1 MFNEILHEFEK
12 NIKGSNIG
20 KLIYYFERHIELDE
34 DEHGPMALDMVSK
47 LAGDK
52 AEFWLEIEEISKI
65 ALQKRILLWDAIE
78 DLLESNSSWSDLRDS
93 KHETYSYSFSDK

>member
-1 MFNEILHEFEK
+1 MLITISLFGLI
-12 NIKGSNIG
+12 SN
-20 KLIYYFERHIELDE
+20 
-34 DEHGPMALDMVSK
+34 P
-47 LAGDK
+47 